1 MIILNDGAYIEAD
14 RYHVWAE
21 KADGTKEEI
30 GEYMDL
36 LTARSLANRYL
47 FKSKE
52 SKQPTVYIKRTL
64 TVSEYVR

>member
-1 MIILNDGAYIEAD
+1 MTILNDGAYIEAD

-47 FKSKE
+47 FTTKE
-52 SKQPTVYIKRTL
+52 RVQPKVLIKRTL
-64 TVSEYVR
+64 TVSEYMR